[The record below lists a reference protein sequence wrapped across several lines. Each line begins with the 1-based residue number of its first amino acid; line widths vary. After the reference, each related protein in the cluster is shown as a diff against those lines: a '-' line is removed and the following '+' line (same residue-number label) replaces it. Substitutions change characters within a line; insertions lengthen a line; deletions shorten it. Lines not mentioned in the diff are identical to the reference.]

1 MLSSAWRYQKSTVF
15 FLGAISSY
23 AHHSSFPVT
32 HARYV
37 FQNLVTFAGDREDLT
52 NEEQKAAKEQI
63 FNSKEV
69 SMWNPWKVPSIF
81 LGGLWKSGGDRSVR
95 GNEEIIYVRSEA
107 P

>member
-1 MLSSAWRYQKSTVF
+1 MLGGTKKPCF

-23 AHHSSFPVT
+23 AHRSSFPVT

-81 LGGLWKSGGDRSVR
+81 FLGACGKVGGADQL
-95 GNEEIIYVRSEA
+95 GETKKLYM
-107 P
+107 

>member
-1 MLSSAWRYQKSTVF
+1 M
-15 FLGAISSY
+15 
-23 AHHSSFPVT
+23 T
-32 HARYV
+32 HARHV

-81 LGGLWKSGGDRSVR
+81 LGACGKVGGQSVR
-95 GNEEIIYVRSEA
+95 GNEEIIHVRSEA